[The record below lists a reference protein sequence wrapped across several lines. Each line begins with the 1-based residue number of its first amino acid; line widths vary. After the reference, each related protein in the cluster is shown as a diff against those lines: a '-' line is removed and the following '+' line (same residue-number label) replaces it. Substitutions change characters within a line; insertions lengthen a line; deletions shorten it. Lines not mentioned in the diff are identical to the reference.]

1 MEDIKEDKIITVLGK
16 TFNSEEERRNYFREE
31 LRKKL
36 PELKKMEGF
45 PIGED
50 EDILNLSDPPYYT
63 ACPNPWLND
72 FIAEWEEEKKQL
84 EKEGKRS
91 SDNSEVLP
99 YTDNITESV
108 NNEIYRSHTYH
119 TKVPHPAICRLL
131 LHYTKPGDIII
142 DSFGGTGMA
151 GVAARKCDGK
161 DRELTNRFTHE
172 FKEIKSLE
180 LGARKAIL
188 NDLSPVAFHISKN
201 FNSNYDLNKIEKEL
215 SLFRVILEKKLNNLF
230 KTKVGNSNLPFN
242 YVVWTEILTCKSCSH
257 ELNYHDL
264 TTNYEK
270 NEFTEILTCP
280 NCGTDQKRTE
290 AIPLKETTYDT
301 YLNSSITQLK
311 YLPILINYSANK
323 KRNTKIP
330 DLEDINL
337 SFYDESNMDD
347 AYVPIDGITEG
358 DKSSDP
364 YRVGVKHIHQF
375 YSPRIRYFIKTF
387 LSIANSGEFSNSKD
401 LLLFILTAIMPKLT
415 RMNRYMPKHGS
426 RALVGPMANTL
437 YIPPMYVENNP
448 LDQFDFQAKKIL
460 KSFIYSHS
468 KNASQIGSATKL
480 TTLNSE
486 SIDYVFV
493 DPPFGANIMYSELNQ
508 ITESW
513 LKVKTNNSKEAI
525 ENKRQNKGK
534 FDYQNLMLASF
545 KELYR
550 VLKSGKYMTVQFS
563 NTSAAVWNTIQ
574 NSINQ
579 SGFYILNVIT
589 NDNTRG
595 GLHAMLGPTAVKQNL
610 IINCFKPINTDI
622 VAEKSYSSSSV
633 LEFTIEVMEHLPVSI
648 LKNRSRVKIYERTP
662 KILYDKLLSFYVSK
676 GLLVPIDSKQY
687 RELLNENFIER
698 DGMFFTNEQVQE
710 YDKKKKENPEFIQL
724 SILVSSEQ
732 DGVLWLK
739 NVLSEKAL
747 AYQDIQPLWM
757 QALAGVR
764 KGDVIPEL
772 ADILEENFLKDAQGK
787 WYVPDPENEA
797 DLEKLRTKRLLKQ
810 FEVYKTEAAKPKGK
824 IKEVRVEALRA
835 GFKQSY
841 QDKDFKTIVQI
852 GDRIPNNL
860 LMEDEVLLQ
869 FYDIA
874 SSRV

>member
-1 MEDIKEDKIITVLGK
+1 MDTETKQITVLGK
-16 TFNSEEERRNYFREE
+16 SFSSEEERRNYFREE

-36 PELKKMEGF
+36 PELKQMEGF

-84 EKEGKRS
+84 EKEGKRTI
-91 SDNSEVLP
+91 DNNEVLP
-99 YTDNITESV
+99 YTDNIIESV
-108 NNEIYRSHTYH
+108 NNEIYRAHTYH

-142 DSFGGTGMA
+142 DSFAGTGMA

-180 LGARKAIL
+180 LGSRKAIL

-215 SLFRVILEKKLNNLF
+215 GSFRITLENKLNNLF
-230 KTKVGNSNLPFN
+230 KTKVGNFNHPFN
-242 YVVWTEILTCKSCSH
+242 YVVWTEILTCKSCNH

-264 TTNYEK
+264 TTDYEK

-301 YLNSSITQLK
+301 YLNSSVTQLK

-330 DLEDINL
+330 DSEDINL
-337 SFYDESNMDD
+337 SFYDKSTLDD
-347 AYVPIDGITEG
+347 SYVPIDAITEG

-375 YSPRIRYFIKTF
+375 YSPRIRYFIKSF
-387 LSIANSGEFSNSKD
+387 LAITNSDEFRNSRD
-401 LLLFILTAIMPKLT
+401 LLLFILTAILPKLT

-460 KSFIYSHS
+460 KAFLSKHS

-480 TTLNSE
+480 TTLEGE

-513 LKVKTNNSKEAI
+513 LKLKTNNSKEAI
-525 ENKRQNKGK
+525 ENKSQNKGK
-534 FDYQNLMLASF
+534 FDYQNLMLDSF
-545 KELYR
+545 KELFR

-610 IINCFKPINTDI
+610 IINCYKPINTG
-622 VAEKSYSSSSV
+622 VVTEQSYGNNSV
-633 LEFTIEVMEHLPVSI
+633 LDFTIEVMEHLPVSI
-648 LKNRSRVKIYERTP
+648 LKNKSRVKIYERTP

-687 RELLNENFIER
+687 RRLLNDNFIER

-710 YDKKKKENPEFIQL
+710 YDKKKAENPEFIQL

-739 NVLSEKAL
+739 NLLTEKSL

-772 ADILEENFLKDAQGK
+772 ADILEENFLKDEQGK

-860 LMEDEVLLQ
+860 LMEEEVLLQ